1 MPGFNFLLKEKRGCS
16 SKPFRRRYGPMGEGA
31 ALCKEC
37 NYRSEENEC
46 RRRSGCVFIP
56 AIIRLEKFLLA

>member
-1 MPGFNFLLKEKRGCS
+1 MPGFNFLLKEKLGYS
-16 SKPFRRRYGPMGEGA
+16 SKPFRRRYGSMREGA

-56 AIIRLEKFLLA
+56 AIIRLEKLLSA

>member
-1 MPGFNFLLKEKRGCS
+1 MR
-16 SKPFRRRYGPMGEGA
+16 EGA

-56 AIIRLEKFLLA
+56 AIIRLEKLLSA